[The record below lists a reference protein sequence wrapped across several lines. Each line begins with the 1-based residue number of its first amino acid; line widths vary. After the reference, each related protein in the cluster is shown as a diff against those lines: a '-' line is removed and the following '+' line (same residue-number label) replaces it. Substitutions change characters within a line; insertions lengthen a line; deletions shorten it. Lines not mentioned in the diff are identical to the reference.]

1 MNVSRT
7 DLTSRRSFLSRSAMG
22 LGALGLQ
29 ELMQAESPDPTPKA
43 IFGNQHHAAKAKRAP
58 PRSWRGHWLPQPE
71 HWGLHRL

>member
-29 ELMQAESPDPTPKA
+29 ELMQAESSDPTPNA
-43 IFGNQHHAAKAKRAP
+43 IFGN
-58 PRSWRGHWLPQPE
+58 
-71 HWGLHRL
+71 